1 MTINNKINLMGTG
14 GACTAHFLFSTAYFR
29 SFSKNYLI
37 TASNVFTIA
46 ELANRFQIPSLLSVC
61 ERHLINCTE
70 IETEESFTFAV
81 LHGLNYLKVCFIVS
95 R

>member
-1 MTINNKINLMGTG
+1 MGTG

-70 IETEESFTFAV
+70 IETAKRFMFAV